1 MFERKIKKVIM
12 RWKAIS
18 KPEQKLV
25 QQLQKELGV
34 SAIIATLLAQR
45 GMHTFDAAKAFFRP
59 QWEDL
64 HSPFLMQDMD
74 KAVDRIHAAL
84 EEDEAIMVYGDY
96 DVDGTTSVAL
106 MASFLAEKTTKIT
119 PYIPDRYT
127 EGYGVSY
134 QGIDVAKAKGIQL
147 IIALDCGVKAVDK
160 VAYAKEKGIDFII
173 CDHHL
178 PGEELP
184 QAVALL
190 DPKREDCNYPFDE
203 LCGCGIGFKLI
214 QALSERW
221 QEPKENLYPYLDL
234 VATAIAADIVP
245 MEGENR
251 TLSFFGL
258 AQLRQNPR
266 PGIQGFLGALKKPV
280 NITDL
285 VFKVAPRINAAGRM
299 DHALVAVDLLRSKDP
314 TEVKKIA
321 EAIEQFNTERRA
333 TDERITKEALDQI
346 KQRKEESFPA
356 TVVFAEDWHKGV
368 VGIVASRLIENYYR
382 PTVVLT
388 RSGENYAGSVRSI
401 KGFNVYEALEAC
413 KDHMIQFGG
422 HKYAAGLTLK
432 ENQLTHF
439 KTAFEKQVEES
450 ILPELRTPVILY
462 DLAIPIEEVNHKL
475 YRIVEQMAPFGPK
488 NMRPVFCSTNCVDS
502 GQSKVVGK
510 DQSHLRL
517 SVQTPN
523 GPLIGIG
530 FSMAKHYDYI
540 KSGGPFD
547 LLYTLDE
554 NEWNGSVSLQLKI
567 KAIRPKEPA

>member
-1 MFERKIKKVIM
+1 MLEREIKKINM
-12 RWKAIS
+12 RWEAIS
-18 KPEQKLV
+18 EPEQSYV

-34 SAIIATLLAQR
+34 SSIIAALLVQR

-59 QWEDL
+59 QWQDL
-64 HSPFLMQDMD
+64 HSPFLMRDMD
-74 KAVDRIHAAL
+74 KAVARIHAAL
-84 EEDEAIMVYGDY
+84 EEDQAIMVYGDY

-106 MASFLAEKTTKIT
+106 MSSFLNEKTKKIT

-127 EGYGVSY
+127 EGYGISFK
-134 QGIDVAKAKGIQL
+134 GIDVAVEKGIQL
-147 IIALDCGVKAVDK
+147 IIALDCGIKAVDK
-160 VAYAKEKGIDFII
+160 VAYAKKKGIDFII

-184 QAVALL
+184 QATALL
-190 DPKREDCNYPFDE
+190 DPKRSDCDYPFDE

-214 QALSERW
+214 QALSDSWDET
-221 QEPKENLYPYLDL
+221 EEKLFPYLDL

-251 TLSFFGL
+251 TLCFFGL
-258 AQLRQNPR
+258 AQLHQNPR
-266 PGIQGFLGALKKPV
+266 PGIQSLLGSLKKPV

-299 DHALVAVDLLRSKDP
+299 DHALVAVDLLTTNDHN
-314 TEVKKIA
+314 EVKKMA

-333 TDERITKEALDQI
+333 TDERITQEALNQI
-346 KQRKEESFPA
+346 KQRKEEDFPA

-368 VGIVASRLIENYYR
+368 VGIVASRLIENHYR

-388 RSGENYAGSVRSI
+388 QSGENYVGSVRSV
-401 KGFNVYEALEAC
+401 KGFNVYNALEAC
-413 KDHMIQFGG
+413 KAHMLQFGG
-422 HKYAAGLTLK
+422 HKYAAGLTLHK
-432 ENQLTHF
+432 DLLTAF
-439 KTAFEKQVEES
+439 KAAFEKQVETT
-450 ILPELRTPVILY
+450 ILPEQKTPVLPY
-462 DLAIPIEEVNHKL
+462 DLMLPIEEVNHKL
-475 YRIVEQMAPFGPK
+475 YRIVAQMAPFGPK

-517 SVQTPN
+517 SVQTAN
-523 GPLIGIG
+523 GPLVGIG
-530 FSMAKHYDYI
+530 FGMANHFEHI
-540 KSGGPFD
+540 KSGAAFD

-554 NEWNGSVSLQLKI
+554 NEWNGTISLQLKL
-567 KAIRPKEPA
+567 KAIRPKE

>member
-1 MFERKIKKVIM
+1 M
-12 RWKAIS
+12 RWEAILE
-18 KPEQKLV
+18 PEQSAV

-34 SAIIATLLAQR
+34 SSIIAALLVQR

-59 QWEDL
+59 QWQDL
-64 HSPFLMQDMD
+64 HSPFSMQDMD
-74 KAVDRIHAAL
+74 KAVARINAAL
-84 EEDEAIMVYGDY
+84 EEDQAIMVYGDY

-106 MASFLAEKTTKIT
+106 MTSFLAEKTKKIT

-127 EGYGVSY
+127 EGYGISFK
-134 QGIDVAKAKGIQL
+134 GIDVAAEKGIQL
-147 IIALDCGVKAVDK
+147 IIALDCGIKAVDK

-184 QAVALL
+184 QATALL
-190 DPKREDCNYPFDE
+190 DPKRPDCDYPFDE

-214 QALSERW
+214 QALSESW
-221 QEPKENLYPYLDL
+221 EEPEENLLPYLDL

-251 TLSFFGL
+251 TLCFFGL
-258 AQLRQNPR
+258 AQLYQYPR
-266 PGIQGFLGALKKPV
+266 PGIQCLLGSLKKPV

-299 DHALVAVDLLRSKDP
+299 DHALVAVDLLASKDHN
-314 TEVKKIA
+314 EVKKMA

-333 TDERITKEALDQI
+333 TDERITQEALDQI
-346 KQRKEESFPA
+346 KQRKEEDFPA

-388 RSGENYAGSVRSI
+388 QSGENYVGSVRSV
-401 KGFNVYEALEAC
+401 KGFNVYNALEAC
-413 KDHMIQFGG
+413 KAHMLEFGG
-422 HKYAAGLTLK
+422 HKYAAGLTLHK
-432 ENQLTHF
+432 DQLTAF
-439 KTAFEKQVEES
+439 KAAFEKQVETT
-450 ILPELRTPVILY
+450 ILPEQKTPILAY
-462 DLAIPIEEVNHKL
+462 DLLLPIEEVNHKL
-475 YRIVEQMAPFGPK
+475 YRIVAQMAPFGPK
-488 NMRPVFCSTNCVDS
+488 NMRPVFCSINCVDS

-510 DQSHLRL
+510 DKNHLRL
-517 SVQTPN
+517 SVQTAN
-523 GPLIGIG
+523 GHLVGIG
-530 FSMAKHYDYI
+530 FGMANHFEYI
-540 KSGGPFD
+540 KSGAGFD

-554 NEWNGSVSLQLKI
+554 NEWNGTTSLQLKL
-567 KAIRPKEPA
+567 KAIRPKE